1 VPAPSLL
8 DDLLDKKWVYI
19 AFFVIIG
26 GLLTAEFLSTVLW
39 PIIDY
44 KPTGLPR
51 LEVGATYTY
60 RYMKDDQQVGSYE
73 YTVEKMEVVAGTV
86 TYGVRSRTNI
96 SFQGKGFYLESLL
109 VVSEAPSPLSYSLN
123 GTVAGDETQI
133 TCTFQGSKVKE
144 SARLKGETSY
154 TEVDIQPN
162 TLLADN
168 NMPGHWELFFR
179 SFSYEQGKRYK
190 ASVFSPQG
198 GSVSPMEL
206 NFDSNLQTVTI
217 DGKSYSC
224 IQVRETN
231 NDLYFYLYQG
241 ALIKYVNNP
250 QGVVLIRIP

>member
-1 VPAPSLL
+1 VPAPSLF

-26 GLLTAEFLSTVLW
+26 GLLTTEFLSTVLW

-44 KPTGLPR
+44 KPIGLPR
-51 LEVGATYTY
+51 LEVGVTYTY

-73 YTVEKMEVVAGTV
+73 YTVEKMEIVSGMV
-86 TYGVRSRTNI
+86 TYNVRSRTNI
-96 SFQGKGFYLESLL
+96 SYQDKSFYLESLFM
-109 VVSEAPSPLSYSLN
+109 VSEAPSPLSYSLN
-123 GTVAGDETQI
+123 GTIAGDETQI
-133 TCTFQGSKVKE
+133 TCAFQGLKVKE

-154 TEVDIQPN
+154 IEVDIQPN

-190 ASVFSPQG
+190 ANVFSPQG
-198 GSVSPMEL
+198 GSVSLMEF
-206 NFDSNLQTVTI
+206 NFDSNLKTVTI
-217 DGKSYSC
+217 DGKSHGC
-224 IQVRETN
+224 IQVMETN

-241 ALIKYVNNP
+241 SLIKYVNNP